1 MTGHRRDEVD
11 RVVGLELGADD
22 YITKPFGLR
31 ELLARVRAV
40 LRRQE
45 LGRLARARD
54 PERGGYRFNGWQLNG
69 GDGGSSNPAGEL
81 VALTKGEFALLLR
94 FSARRSDL

>member
-1 MTGHRRDEVD
+1 MRRLGEKSDVPVIVITGQRRDETD

-40 LRRQE
+40 LRRS
-45 LGRLARARD
+45 RRSRASS
-54 PERGGYRFNGWQLNG
+54 RGAGKAPRATASPA
-69 GDGGSSNPAGEL
+69 GSSACGR
-81 VALTKGEFALLLR
+81 VA
-94 FSARRSDL
+94 